1 MIKISLDEAYVF
13 DILSI
18 LDLKTTK
25 NSDPEIVSKN
35 LKNYLNLSDEIISQI
50 GLEKYNEIINSEE
63 YKNLFTQNSRTFDLV
78 DESRNDTGLA
88 KIVLEANNVRFD
100 CKNALQRKF
109 FNVELSEVKMNV
121 K

>member
-25 NSDPEIVSKN
+25 NSDEDFVRKN
-35 LKNYLNLSDEIISQI
+35 LKNFLNLSNEIIEQI
-50 GLEKYNEIINSEE
+50 GQEKYDEIINSDE
-63 YKNLFTQNSRTFDLV
+63 YKNLFMQNSRTFDLV
-78 DESRNDTGLA
+78 DESRTDTGLA
-88 KIVLEANNVRFD
+88 KIVLEANNVRYD
-100 CKNALQRKF
+100 CKNALQKRF